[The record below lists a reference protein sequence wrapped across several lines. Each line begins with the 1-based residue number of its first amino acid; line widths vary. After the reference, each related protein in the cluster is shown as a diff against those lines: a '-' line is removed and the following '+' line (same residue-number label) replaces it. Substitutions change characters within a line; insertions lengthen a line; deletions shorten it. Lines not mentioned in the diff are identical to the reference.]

1 MINWQQDNLII
12 IKVQLFLPLPIRS
25 QYEVTLLTSTK
36 CLPHPTSPVPQTPQ
50 SLLACRLHLALLCAR
65 NRRERAHPLL
75 GLCIEQIRLQP
86 NADNPPMRVQFYI
99 KATKK
104 FRKVESE
111 NLKFFL
117 SFFLFFS
124 GFSLHIELSVSCKRA
139 SISFYFLITTL

>member
-36 CLPHPTSPVPQTPQ
+36 CLPHPTSSVPRTPQ

-75 GLCIEQIRLQP
+75 ELFIKETWLQP

-111 NLKFFL
+111 NLKFFF

>member
-1 MINWQQDNLII
+1 MGDALSVPFIVSCLD
-12 IKVQLFLPLPIRS
+12 KMFASPHLPRPSIPPR
-25 QYEVTLLTSTK
+25 
-36 CLPHPTSPVPQTPQ
+36 
-50 SLLACRLHLALLCAR
+50 ACRLHLALLCAR

-75 GLCIEQIRLQP
+75 GLCIKQTWLRP

-111 NLKFFL
+111 NLKFFF

>member
-1 MINWQQDNLII
+1 M
-12 IKVQLFLPLPIRS
+12 PLPIRS

-75 GLCIEQIRLQP
+75 GLCIEQIWLQP

-104 FRKVESE
+104 FRKKESE

-117 SFFLFFS
+117 SFFFF
-124 GFSLHIELSVSCKRA
+124 LAA
-139 SISFYFLITTL
+139 SACISSYRLIVKGLRFPFTS